1 MGLRQLDLVAVA
13 LGMPMVSASE
23 TVAALQAA
31 FEAKGKKYPFDKTAK
46 FIVAAVREPGSTDA
60 DVRFA
65 ADWLKSRG

>member
-1 MGLRQLDLVAVA
+1 
-13 LGMPMVSASE
+13 MVSASE

-46 FIVAAVREPGSTDA
+46 FIVAAVREPESIDA